1 MKFEVSY
8 RSGTTHQVDLP
19 AVLAVLGRDPN
30 CDIVLNDTKC
40 SRRHATVEE
49 GPEGLVIRDAGSANG
64 TYVNG
69 RRVEQAPLRPGDTV
83 RLGDVSLKL
92 LADVGTTVVVAPED
106 IDLGPLGASA
116 ASVAPAR
123 PGNGQRAAES
133 RADRALGTARQ
144 ASGSR
149 TAAPATAAGRPL
161 TVTFLSVLWA
171 LYVPTSV
178 AAILYAASQLDVG
191 AAAWFGGAALAVIAA
206 GFGVAL
212 AVGLRS
218 LAPWARHLQ
227 IAAAAVGL
235 LVCPFTLA
243 SATVLLYLSRP
254 EVRATFEPRPGQPRP
269 PGAGTAEPTFALSI
283 LVMLVLGAGLTAV
296 AWLLLRPAR

>member
-19 AVLAVLGRDPN
+19 AVVAVLGRDPN

-49 GPEGLVIRDAGSANG
+49 GPEGLSIRDAGSANG

-69 RRVEQAPLRPGDTV
+69 RRVEQSPLRPGDTI

-92 LADVGTTVVVAPED
+92 LAEVGETVVVAPED
-106 IDLGPLGASA
+106 IELGPLGLPAGRPG
-116 ASVAPAR
+116 PAR
-123 PGNGQRAAES
+123 RRDAPRAGES
-133 RADRALGTARQ
+133 RVDPALGTAKQ
-144 ASGSR
+144 ASASR
-149 TAAPATAAGRPL
+149 SAAPASPSGRPL

-171 LYVPTSV
+171 LFVPTAV
-178 AAILYAASQLDVG
+178 ASILYAASQLDLG
-191 AAAWFGGAALAVIAA
+191 AAAWFGGGLLAVIAA
-206 GFGVAL
+206 GFGIAL

-227 IAAAAVGL
+227 VAAAAVGL

-269 PGAGTAEPTFALSI
+269 QGAGTAEPTFALSI
-283 LVMLVLGAGLTAV
+283 LVMLVLGAGLSAV
-296 AWLLLRPAR
+296 AWLLFRPAR